1 MECAKTFVRLLQ
13 NQVACAHRAKI
24 YAATHWIA
32 IATFWLFSGVVTG
45 LISVTEAIGQG
56 LCKPTLSATD
66 AQFSPIDPET
76 LARNW
81 TAVVSVDTPGAKQ
94 ISGEL
99 SMSCSRDLAKL
110 PPIWNSGSRS
120 YGYRRQSMSA
130 SNLAVMKRWSAI
142 GLITS
147 HRAFVGSDGETVAT
161 QPSQVMSALGQSG
174 H

>member
-32 IATFWLFSGVVTG
+32 IATLWLFWGVVTG

-56 LCKPTLSATD
+56 LCKPTLSVTD

-81 TAVVSVDTPGAKQ
+81 TAVVSVDTSRCKANFRGTFDVVFTR
-94 ISGEL
+94 L
-99 SMSCSRDLAKL
+99 SETAPDMEFREPFVWIPPSVNVSVEFGRDE
-110 PPIWNSGSRS
+110 
-120 YGYRRQSMSA
+120 
-130 SNLAVMKRWSAI
+130 AVERYWIDNVSPCI
-142 GLITS
+142 C
-147 HRAFVGSDGETVAT
+147 RE
-161 QPSQVMSALGQSG
+161 
-174 H
+174 